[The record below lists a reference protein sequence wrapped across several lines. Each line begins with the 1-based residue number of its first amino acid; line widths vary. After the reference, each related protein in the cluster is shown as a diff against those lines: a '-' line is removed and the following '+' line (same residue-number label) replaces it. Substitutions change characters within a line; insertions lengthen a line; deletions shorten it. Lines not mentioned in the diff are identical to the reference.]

1 MNETKPFKILQSIA
15 AKRGVSLAAMLRGAN
30 VPVVSRHSRYLLPE
44 VAERI
49 CTALQLDADDAAAIR
64 GVTLHRPDLAT
75 RRKRFAISV
84 RFVAHEI
91 GCCHTSVA
99 NVEAGRMLGGQV
111 AERYHAWL
119 EAQER
124 AGGEK

>member
-1 MNETKPFKILQSIA
+1 MNDWKPARILKSIA
-15 AKRGVSLAAMLRGAN
+15 AKRGVALAAMMRGAN
-30 VPVVSRHSRYLLPE
+30 LPEVSPHARRLRPE

-49 CTALQLDADDAAAIR
+49 CTALQLDADDVAAIMGATIPRTDLAARRRRFAR
-64 GVTLHRPDLAT
+64 GVRAVARELGCSHV
-75 RRKRFAISV
+75 AI
-84 RFVAHEI
+84 
-91 GCCHTSVA
+91 A